1 MKTIRKPKIGL
12 VGMMA
17 TPFRGDKE
25 GFFAADTREMNELAS
40 EWHFD
45 LKVIPEGIYNFEN
58 AVSAAQ
64 ALSDWGADYVLVQSS
79 SFAGGDFIRPFARMG
94 VLIGLW
100 GVPEGPPGPEGGL
113 PLNSFTGMNLY
124 NSVLRTVLDV
134 SKVKWFF
141 GRPSD
146 NLFRTRFQVTVMA
159 LRALV
164 NLQGAQIGLIG
175 GVAPG
180 FDNLI
185 VDPRDYEGKLGIR
198 VRSLELDAV
207 LRIARGLIDQEEI
220 ERRANKFIR
229 PGVRLAKDGHAHLL
243 ELARLEI
250 AFEQLVEEYEFD
262 ALAISCWPRFQAEPG
277 VAVCSL
283 LGQLNTLGMPA
294 ACEGDLP
301 SAVAMLALRLLT
313 GGDPNTLMDLVSVD
327 SDDNSALLWHCGPTS
342 PLLAD
347 EGGVEMGS
355 LWLFDKPDGGT
366 QGLHNN
372 LQLRPGAVT
381 LMGLTPS
388 LDGMLVVSGQID
400 NKKPSYKGSRGWLM
414 DLRINTQ
421 SATVPDLV
429 ETLMVSG
436 FQHHYPL
443 AYGDLAEACLELGTL
458 LGIPPITRQV
468 STTYLK
474 G

>member
-25 GFFAADTREMNELAS
+25 GFFAADAQDMINLARD
-40 EWHFD
+40 WHFD
-45 LKVIPEGIYNFEN
+45 LKVIAEGIYNFEN
-58 AVSAAQ
+58 AASAAQ
-64 ALSDWGADYVLVQSS
+64 VLSDWGADYVLVQSS
-79 SFAGGDFIRPFARMG
+79 SFAGGDFIRPFASMG
-94 VLIGLW
+94 VEIGVW

-124 NSVLRTVLDV
+124 NSILRTVLGIEN
-134 SKVKWFF
+134 VKWFF

-146 NLFRTRFQVTVMA
+146 ERFQTRFQVTVKA

-164 NLQGAQIGLIG
+164 NLRGAQIGLIG

-185 VDPRDYEGKLGIR
+185 IDPRDYEGKLGIR
-198 VRSLELDAV
+198 VRSLELDTV
-207 LRIARGLIDQEEI
+207 LSIARGLKDQEQI
-220 ERRANKFIR
+220 ENKADTFIH
-229 PGVRLAKDGHAHLL
+229 PGVRLAKNSRAHLM
-243 ELARLEI
+243 ELARLGL
-250 AFEQLVEEYEFD
+250 AFEQLVEEYDFD

-283 LGQLNTLGMPA
+283 LGQLNTLGLPA
-294 ACEGDLP
+294 ACEGDIP

-313 GGDPNTLMDLVSVD
+313 GGDPITLMDLVSVD
-327 SDDNSALLWHCGPTS
+327 AEDDSALLWHCGPTS
-342 PLLAD
+342 PILAD

-355 LWLFDKPDGGT
+355 LWLFDKADGST

-372 LQLRPGAVT
+372 MRLRPGRVT

-414 DLRINTQ
+414 DIKVNTQ
-421 SATVPDLV
+421 AVSVPELV
-429 ETLMVSG
+429 ETVMVSG

-443 AYGDLAEACLELGTL
+443 AYGNLAEACLELGTL
-458 LGIPPITRQV
+458 IGIPPISRQDN
-468 STTYLK
+468 TTYLK